1 MKFALIA
8 AASVLAFAATPSFA
22 GGFNGSNYA
31 GSPQFANS
39 AAVNYAHQTGAI
51 KSVTSKGHINQDTG
65 AAAEAINEGNCG
77 CGGKRVAKATSKN
90 TSFQTATIQGHSS
103 KGSINQSSVSTS
115 LARNS
120 TWH

>member
-8 AASVLAFAATPSFA
+8 ASAFALAATPALA
-22 GGFNGSNYA
+22 GGFGGSHYA
-31 GSPQFANS
+31 GSPQFASS

-51 KSVTSKGHINQDTG
+51 KSMVNKGHIHQDAG

-77 CGGKRVAKATSKN
+77 CAGKRVAKATSKN
-90 TSFQTATIQGHSS
+90 TSFQVATIKSGYNS
-103 KGSINQSSVSTS
+103 GSIRQSSVSTA

>member
-8 AASVLAFAATPSFA
+8 ASAFALAATPALA
-22 GGFNGSNYA
+22 GGFGGSHYA
-31 GSPQFANS
+31 GSPQFASS

-51 KSVTSKGHINQDTG
+51 KSMVNKGHIHQDAG

-77 CGGKRVAKATSKN
+77 CAGKRVAKATSKN
-90 TSFQTATIQGHSS
+90 TSFQVATIKAGYNS
-103 KGSINQSSVSTS
+103 GSIRQSSVSTA

-120 TWH
+120 SWH

>member
-8 AASVLAFAATPSFA
+8 ASALAFAATPSLA

-31 GSPQFANS
+31 GAPQFANS

-51 KSVTSKGHINQDTG
+51 KTVTSKGHINQETG
-65 AAAEAINEGNCG
+65 AGAEAINEGNCG
-77 CGGKRVAKATSKN
+77 CAGKRVAKASSKN
-90 TSFQTATIQGHSS
+90 TSFQTATIQGYSS
-103 KGSINQSSVSTS
+103 KGSINQSSFSTS